1 MCTEWI
7 GIPSISPPRA
17 PGVITV
23 VVGSSAQSLD
33 AAAMRCAVSAAVPD
47 GASIFWLWCSSMISA
62 VSKNGAAISANRII
76 NTAPT
81 AKFGTIAAFAV
92 DASNNS
98 ANSASSSSVN
108 PVVPTTACT
117 PCAAA
122 PTDVLA
128 RRASSTVKSTATWA
142 PATSS

>member
-1 MCTEWI
+1 M
-7 GIPSISPPRA
+7 
-17 PGVITV
+17 
-23 VVGSSAQSLD
+23 VVGSSAQSFD

-62 VSKNGAAISANRII
+62 VSKNGAAISANRIMS
-76 NTAPT
+76 TAPT

-98 ANSASSSSVN
+98 ANSASSASVK

-117 PCAAA
+117 PWAAHQRMFSRA
-122 PTDVLA
+122 
-128 RRASSTVKSTATWA
+128 ASSTVKSTATCA